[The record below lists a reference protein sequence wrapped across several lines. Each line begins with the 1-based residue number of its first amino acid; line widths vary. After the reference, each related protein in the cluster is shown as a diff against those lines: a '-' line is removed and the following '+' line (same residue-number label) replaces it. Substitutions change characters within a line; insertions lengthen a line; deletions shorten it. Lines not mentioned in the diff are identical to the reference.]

1 MPALILI
8 DLQNDF
14 LAPSAPFK
22 VDPKSQDSLRKTLEA
37 LIPAFRRSGGHIIWV
52 QSHYT
57 LNVPQATSQE
67 PKEITPT
74 EESIP
79 DIHGISESA
88 MSTQP
93 VRKGNLDWVVE
104 GTHTGKKPCCR
115 EGTYGAELVSWSDPL
130 RHSNDAIVTK
140 TFFSAFKES
149 NLEEI
154 LVERNVKQLYF
165 GGLLSNMCVLAT
177 SLSAIRIT
185 SQRQNWEI
193 YAVVDA
199 LGWRRQESHRRALET
214 MESCGVRLIGSATF
228 TEIQE
233 PRELV
238 V

>member
-1 MPALILI
+1 MSALILI

-22 VDPKSQDSLRKTLEA
+22 LDPKSQDSLRKTLEA
-37 LIPAFRRSGGHIIWV
+37 LVPAFRRSGGHIIWV

-57 LNVPQATSQE
+57 LNVPQARSQE

-74 EESIP
+74 KEPIH
-79 DIHGISESA
+79 DISSSLESA
-88 MSTQP
+88 TSTQP
-93 VRKGNLDWVVE
+93 VRDGHLDWVLE

-130 RHSNDAIVTK
+130 RHSNDAVVTK

-154 LVERNVKQLYF
+154 LVGRNVTQLYF
-165 GGLLSNMCVLAT
+165 GGLLSNMCVLAS
-177 SLSAIRIT
+177 SLSAIRIA
-185 SQRQNWEI
+185 SQRQDWQI
-193 YAVVDA
+193 YVIIDA

-214 MESCGVRLIGSATF
+214 MESCDVRLIGSELDLA
-228 TEIQE
+228 EE
-233 PRELV
+233 SYSVPR
-238 V
+238 